1 MDGFSSLTLKT
12 THEHRGHLLSACS
25 VAAEAGQGQW
35 QQGSSCAEHGLG
47 WHTVPSTAA
56 EPTQTRGGAAPAP
69 SRSPE
74 SPALPKPRGDRSQIT
89 DHSPCAEPSGETR
102 APSLSPGLSAHTGQ
116 GAKLTNTTYFGHLS
130 FTLPKHS
137 ATFRLERL

>member
-1 MDGFSSLTLKT
+1 MN
-12 THEHRGHLLSACS
+12 
-25 VAAEAGQGQW
+25 
-35 QQGSSCAEHGLG
+35 
-47 WHTVPSTAA
+47 TADICCL
-56 EPTQTRGGAAPAP
+56 PAP
-69 SRSPE
+69 WPQRQGRVSGSRGAPVQNMAWAGTLCPPRQQSQHKHVEEQPQLPPAARRAQHCP
-74 SPALPKPRGDRSQIT
+74 SPAGIDHRSQIT

-137 ATFRLERL
+137 ATFRLERV